1 MSNTPRPSSPPLR
14 SPEQGRGDPGTSAR
28 PEWIQVFLDT
38 PADAYEEAVAFWSAV
53 TGWPPSAR
61 RGEEGQFLTLVPPAG
76 AAYVKLQAVD
86 GPAGVHLDLDSTDR
100 SATVARAGDLGAT
113 AAWTYQDA
121 EVMRSPGGL
130 VFCHTLLEGQPALVR
145 EGATVLDQVCVDVPA
160 VHWESEVAFWSELT
174 GRDPQGG
181 SLPHFVR
188 LVEDGRV
195 RILLQ
200 RLDEPDGPVRAHPD
214 LATAH
219 READAREHVR
229 LGAEVVSVNA
239 FWTVLT
245 APGGQV
251 YCLTDRDPA
260 TGGVADV

>member
-1 MSNTPRPSSPPLR
+1 MSTTPRPSPPPLR
-14 SPEQGRGDPGTSAR
+14 SPGQGRGDPGTSAQ

-38 PADAYEEAVAFWSAV
+38 PADAFEEAVTFWSAV
-53 TGWPPSAR
+53 TGWTPSER
-61 RGEEGQFLTLVPPAG
+61 RGEQGQFLTLLPAAG
-76 AAYVKLQAVD
+76 AAYLKMQAVD
-86 GPAGVHLDLDSTDR
+86 GPAGVHLDLDSADR
-100 SATVARAGDLGAT
+100 PATVARALELDAT
-113 AAWTYQDA
+113 AAWTYHDV

-130 VFCHTLLEGQPALVR
+130 VFCHTLVDGEPSLVR
-145 EGATVLDQVCVDVPA
+145 DGSTVLDQVCLDIPVA
-160 VHWESEVAFWSELT
+160 HWESEVAFWSGLT
-174 GRDPQGG
+174 GREPQAGA
-181 SLPHFVR
+181 LPEFVR
-188 LVEDGRV
+188 LVEYGMLRL
-195 RILLQ
+195 LLQ

-219 READAREHVR
+219 READAQEHVR

-260 TGGVADV
+260 TGRAAGV

>member
-1 MSNTPRPSSPPLR
+1 MSA
-14 SPEQGRGDPGTSAR
+14 QPG
-28 PEWIQVFLDT
+28 WIQVFLDT
-38 PADAYEEAVAFWSAV
+38 PVDAFEEAVAFWSAV
-53 TGWPPSAR
+53 TGWTPTAR
-61 RGEEGQFLTLVPPAG
+61 RGEDGQFLTLLPQAG

-86 GPAGVHLDLDSTDR
+86 GPAGVHLDLDSADR
-100 SATVARAGDLGAT
+100 PATVTLARDLGAT
-113 AAWTYQDA
+113 EAWTYEDV

-130 VFCHTLLEGQPALVR
+130 VFCHTLLDGEPDLVR
-145 EGATVLDQVCVDVPA
+145 NGATVLDQVCVDVPA

-174 GRDPQGG
+174 GRRPEVG

-219 READAREHVR
+219 READTQEHVR

-251 YCLTDRDPA
+251 YCLTERDPA
-260 TGGVADV
+260 TGRPAGA